1 MRTEPPSLPGRS
13 AGYRP
18 ALGRSRSIGA
28 GRIFSTMVEII
39 NPTAEVLLAFHAIG
53 KQPPTLP
60 EDLVR
65 TLQKMGDILA

>member
-1 MRTEPPSLPGRS
+1 
-13 AGYRP
+13 
-18 ALGRSRSIGA
+18 
-28 GRIFSTMVEII
+28 MVEII